1 MIAHITQED
10 HGMWSLTMEE
20 PDGRLWLHSHA
31 GTRQD
36 MLDEVEHADGVTG
49 VVVEPEKRPYPKGG
63 NVRGYRKPNPRRAV
77 R

>member
-1 MIAHITQED
+1 
-10 HGMWSLTMEE
+10 
-20 PDGRLWLHSHA
+20 
-31 GTRQD
+31 
-36 MLDEVEHADGVTG
+36 VTD